1 MQIFAFKGMHTFKS
15 QLEGGIYSKYNFT
28 DNLEL
33 IFKLAVKKK
42 KNLFSLIFPILFEQ
56 E

>member
-33 IFKLAVKKK
+33 IFKLALKK